1 VVVPDPSGAISTEPA
16 TGGLNATEDE
26 SIPTRLLVMGMAH
39 RDGSILG
46 DELYSVVE
54 SCGLTV
60 DQVRSQLR
68 RLVNEGLFTRD
79 GEGKDARYRAT
90 AEGTATLTSTL
101 RRHNLAY
108 AQDAA
113 GRGWDRK
120 WRIVAFAIPE
130 ARRADRDMFRD
141 RLLGLG
147 AASIQNGM
155 YVSPHRWDAEV
166 REEFE
171 RLDITEHV
179 TLATTD
185 DLEIGGDHDP
195 RHIAAALW
203 PLDDIA
209 ARYREF
215 IETYR
220 DVPENLEAM
229 NRRGERLRE
238 VDFLPGALHIA
249 IRFNQCFESDP
260 LLPPELLPRPWPG
273 REARDLLAR
282 CRRLGVLAREDK
294 RGPALFR
301 VFDEVIL
308 NLP

>member
-1 VVVPDPSGAISTEPA
+1 VVVTLPSDEISTD
-16 TGGLNATEDE
+16 LVRTEDE

-39 RDGSILG
+39 RDGSIHAS
-46 DELYSVVE
+46 ELYSVAE
-54 SCGLTV
+54 PCGLTM
-60 DQVRSQLR
+60 DQVRSQMR

-79 GEGKDARYRAT
+79 GEGKDASWHAS
-90 AEGTATLTSTL
+90 AEGTATLTAML

-108 AQDAA
+108 VQDAA
-113 GRGWDRK
+113 GRGWDRG

-147 AASIQNGM
+147 AAAIQNGM

-171 RLDITEHV
+171 RLGIGEYV

-185 DLEIGGDHDP
+185 DLEIGGNHDP
-195 RHIAAALW
+195 RHIAGALW
-203 PLDDIA
+203 PLDEIA
-209 ARYREF
+209 ARYQDF
-215 IETYR
+215 IDTYR

-229 NRRGERLRE
+229 NRRGERLAE

-249 IRFNQCFESDP
+249 IRFAQCFDIDP

-273 REARDLLAR
+273 REARNLLAR

-294 RGPALFR
+294 KGPALFR